1 MPVDSQTLARAR
13 GGDPAAFGS
22 LVAPHRRELLAHCYR
37 MAGSLHDAE
46 DLLQDT
52 LLKAWTALPGFE
64 GRASL
69 RTWLYRVATSVCL
82 DAADRLAR
90 RTLPPEAG
98 PDVAEPRWLEPWPG
112 EPPDAAPG
120 PEARY
125 DARESVALAFLTAL
139 QRLPP
144 RQRAVLLLRDV
155 LGWEASACAELFGHS
170 VAAVNSALQ
179 RARETLAREAS
190 PRRVPTDDDALRAL
204 LRRYVQAWETAD
216 VKGLVALLHEDA
228 VLSMPPLPGWY
239 RGPEAIAASLE
250 QMVLPPEAAGHF
262 RLVAVQASGA
272 PAFAMYEREAGSGRF
287 LARAVH
293 VLELDGGRLAA
304 ITAFMEPGLFPAFE
318 LAPELDS

>member
-13 GGDPAAFGS
+13 GGDPAAFGA

-155 LGWEASACAELFGHS
+155 LGWQATECAELLETS

-179 RARETLAREAS
+179 RARETLATTEPPPDPDDASVRAVLQKYISAWEAS
-190 PRRVPTDDDALRAL
+190 DLS
-204 LRRYVQAWETAD
+204 
-216 VKGLVALLHEDA
+216 GLVALLQKD
-228 VLSMPPLPGWY
+228 
-239 RGPEAIAASLE
+239 AIAAMPPMTLWLQGAENIAAFLGRYVMSQGPLE
-250 QMVLPPEAAGHF
+250 LRPARANGSVAAC
-262 RLVAVQASGA
+262 
-272 PAFAMYEREAGSGRF
+272 AFAGGKPA
-287 LARAVH
+287 AVH
-293 VLELDGGRLAA
+293 VLTVRNRLVTRLDAFVVPHLVTRFVGG
-304 ITAFMEPGLFPAFE
+304 
-318 LAPELDS
+318 